1 MFNRLF
7 IEPGGTK
14 LDDETVI
21 HFTVH
26 CACSTI
32 AEHGGINGAAQ
43 GGEFDLHR

>member
-7 IEPGGTK
+7 IEPGGTE

-26 CACSTI
+26 CARFELGKNLTTMQASYFVV
-32 AEHGGINGAAQ
+32 N
-43 GGEFDLHR
+43 